1 MFSFTVR
8 LSAGLALL
16 VGLGVIGSPSVSAQQ
31 AQCTS
36 GTCPRAAGAT
46 TYTYQRQAPATVS
59 YGYQYRAPAAVQY
72 TAAAPTYQYQ
82 YQYQTAATTQYQYQY
97 QYRAATTTQYQY
109 QAAAPTYQYQAAPA
123 QYQYQQAAGTVQ
135 YRSYYHAA
143 GTASTGGGDPY
154 GFLSWLNST
163 RASYGLSAVGYDA
176 NLESWA
182 ASNNGHQQSR
192 GLGHYVMGSARRQN
206 SAMGSYSSIG
216 SMWMNSPA
224 HRAALLDPTI
234 TRIGL
239 AGSGSYWTF
248 NAN

>member
-1 MFSFTVR
+1 MFSFTLR

-16 VGLGVIGSPSVSAQQ
+16 VGLGVIGSPSVLAQQ
-31 AQCTS
+31 AQCAS

-82 YQYQTAATTQYQYQY
+82 YQYQTAATTQYQY
-97 QYRAATTTQYQY
+97 RAATTTQYQYQY

-163 RASYGLSAVGYDA
+163 RAAHGLSAVGYDA

-216 SMWMNSPA
+216 SMWMKSPA

>member
-1 MFSFTVR
+1 MRALVG
-8 LSAGLALL
+8 LSLL
-16 VGLGVIGSPSVSAQQ
+16 VGFGVIGSPRVLAQQ
-31 AQCTS
+31 YQCTS
-36 GTCPRAAGAT
+36 GSCQLANRPAAAT
-46 TYTYQRQAPATVS
+46 AYSYPRQAPAAAS
-59 YGYQYRAPAAVQY
+59 YSYQYRAPAAVQY
-72 TAAAPTYQYQ
+72 TAAAPVQYQ
-82 YQYQTAATTQYQYQY
+82 YQYQTAATV
-97 QYRAATTTQYQY
+97 QYQY
-109 QAAAPTYQYQAAPA
+109 QAAAPVQYRYQYRAAAPVQYQYQAAPV
-123 QYQYQQAAGTVQ
+123 QYQQAAGTVQ

-143 GTASTGGGDPY
+143 GTASTGGSDPY

-163 RASYGLSAVGYDA
+163 RASYGLASVGYDA

-182 ASNNGHQQSR
+182 ASNNGQQQSR

-216 SMWMNSPA
+216 SMWMNSSA
-224 HRAALLDPTI
+224 HRAALLDPSI